1 MQSVKIG
8 GHNIIKT
15 WGHSVVDMMLQT
27 DEGIIFS
34 EIELTICEI
43 LGFRGCVVEVIA
55 LLGF

>member
-1 MQSVKIG
+1 VKIG